1 MNKAKILPVLLG
13 LLAANAFADPSWRNT
28 PITFIL
34 VQDGGTAG
42 HQGIVI
48 IELPTNSMYLPSCHT
63 STLRNR
69 VIIDLSRAPAKAQ
82 LSLLLANNL
91 AGQNVNIDVNET
103 CLEGLALVRNV
114 YNAS

>member
-1 MNKAKILPVLLG
+1 MYKAKIIPI
-13 LLAANAFADPSWRNT
+13 LLAMVAAPAFADPSWRNT

-48 IELPTNSMYLPSCHT
+48 IEFPTNSMYLPGCHT

-114 YNAS
+114 FNAS